1 MQSHERIRLA
11 PVAAYAV
18 APVDHGHVDVDVV
31 DQCVD
36 ETHSHGPRADHEVVA
51 VQTAGHETHS
61 KHVRGALA
69 TFRAI
74 HRFSLEGLARA

>member
-1 MQSHERIRLA
+1 MQSHERISLA

-36 ETHSHGPRADHEVVA
+36 ETHCHGPRADHEVVA
-51 VQTAGHETHS
+51 VQKAGHETHS
-61 KHVRGALA
+61 KHVPSMGATPGIGA
-69 TFRAI
+69 
-74 HRFSLEGLARA
+74 GLC